1 MVEASESPQI
11 QPLDA
16 SRCLESGDRKS
27 SSKHRIKELRVTK
40 CKPCRLGDFFLVFKR
55 RVDFFA
61 FPENSVQAGFH

>member
-1 MVEASESPQI
+1 MVEASESPKI

-40 CKPCRLGDFFLVFKR
+40 CKPCRLGDFFLVFK
-55 RVDFFA
+55 
-61 FPENSVQAGFH
+61 